1 MKDLKQEMMEL
12 NGNLKS
18 EIENLDTERSED
30 INDVE
35 MANEPSKTDEIQ
47 EKSNED
53 VKDRKNDE
61 IKTETN
67 ELDSLQKNSEKENG
81 DSVDENGNI
90 KKSVNEE
97 KKEASTSDVEESSAV
112 SNSDTTADTTS
123 STTTV
128 TASTSNADPTNTT
141 RVRRRKQEHPF
152 KSPEKNDPNF
162 RGVHFYMQ
170 NHLTKDRTGIEFCI
184 GGRFDCR
191 RPGKRRQSEVIGA
204 KCLIVGSYEYLER
217 KRKSRRLNRK
227 SFVKECASCRS
238 RKTPLWRD
246 VESVPLCNACGIR
259 FKKYKLRCENCWSVP
274 RKEKSRFPCEQ
285 CGGSIQDYN

>member
-1 MKDLKQEMMEL
+1 MKETNHLASQVLKDL
-12 NGNLKS
+12 GS
-18 EIENLDTERSED
+18 DTERLETLSSIAVGNETQQGVEAASTAIITPD
-30 INDVE
+30 NADSTSKQKESGMLVRLFNEIN
-35 MANEPSKTDEIQ
+35 SL
-47 EKSNED
+47 
-53 VKDRKNDE
+53 
-61 IKTETN
+61 TE
-67 ELDSLQKNSEKENG
+67 NSEKENG
-81 DSVDENGNI
+81 ESVDENGNVQ
-90 KKSVNEE
+90 KLTDEAGKEE
-97 KKEASTSDVEESSAV
+97 SASELPEESS
-112 SNSDTTADTTS
+112 STTS
-123 STTTV
+123 NTTT
-128 TASTSNADPTNTT
+128 TTNTNTTNTT

>member
-1 MKDLKQEMMEL
+1 MKETNHLASQVLKDL
-12 NGNLKS
+12 GS
-18 EIENLDTERSED
+18 DTERLETLSSIAVGNETQQG
-30 INDVE
+30 VE
-35 MANEPSKTDEIQ
+35 AASTAIITPDNADSTSK
-47 EKSNED
+47 
-53 VKDRKNDE
+53 
-61 IKTETN
+61 
-67 ELDSLQKNSEKENG
+67 QKESEKENG
-81 DSVDENGNI
+81 ESVDENGNVQ
-90 KKSVNEE
+90 KLTDEAGKEE
-97 KKEASTSDVEESSAV
+97 SASELPEESS
-112 SNSDTTADTTS
+112 STTS
-123 STTTV
+123 NTTT
-128 TASTSNADPTNTT
+128 TTNTNTTNTT